1 MAVLGVGNDPDSE
14 VAKEYAV
21 LKSTFDAQR
30 RLLSEDGPLLDTHKF
45 YLTAQGREV
54 IRIVNL
60 ATLCAS
66 IFGTNEIGWEELNEQ
81 FLAVFVGENQPLPQD
96 TAELFLSL
104 KTQIYLASLES
115 EPSKPKAEVLDGLFN
130 KGLQDKLQAHHPD
143 IPLDETEIR
152 FIRSA
157 AERRTM
163 LLSEPTDSD
172 NIRTCLCP
180 RPCSDLIPII
190 Y

>member
-45 YLTAQGREV
+45 YLTQPGREV
-54 IRIVNL
+54 IRIINL

-81 FLAVFVGENQPLPQD
+81 FLAVFVAKNQPLSQD

-104 KTQIYLASLES
+104 KTQIYLASLEC
-115 EPSKPKAEVLDGLFN
+115 EPSKPKGKVLDGLFAN
-130 KGLQDKLQAHHPD
+130 GLHEKLQAHHPD
-143 IPLDETEIR
+143 MPLDGTEIQ
-152 FIRSA
+152 FIASA
-157 AERRTM
+157 SARRAM
-163 LLSEPTDSD
+163 LLNESTDSD
-172 NIRTCLCP
+172 NIGTYFC
-180 RPCSDLIPII
+180 
-190 Y
+190 